1 MMRLNV
7 SLGFLYLGLEFG
19 FELLSS
25 QAFGLQLVL
34 LMLKVI
40 FHLIVEELDIII

>member
-1 MMRLNV
+1 MMGLDI
-7 SLGFLYLGLEFG
+7 GLGLIDLSFEFS
-19 FELLSS
+19 FKLLSS